1 MCRLHQP
8 DNKVGRRDLSGH
20 LADQILIHF
29 LTYTNKPT
37 HKVQKITK
45 PTLIHEVDRF
55 RKSYDNAKCSVV

>member
-8 DNKVGRRDLSGH
+8 DNKVGKRDLSGH
-20 LADQILIHF
+20 LTDQILIHF
-29 LTYTNKPT
+29 LTYTNK

-55 RKSYDNAKCSVV
+55 